1 MRTLLLIL
9 LLAFLPYTGSQA
21 ATIDLY
27 EGEAVVE
34 SNEPG
39 ARRRALPKALEHVF
53 QKISGLRS
61 FEDYPLLEPT
71 LVNASSIL
79 LSFYYRTV
87 TVVMADGTE
96 VDELRLVAEFSQA
109 KVDEMASS
117 LQLPRWPVER
127 EPLDIWVVVDD
138 GLDRRILPLEF
149 AYVWKSMADAAEW
162 RGLPANLPVPDD
174 EGVFAIDAQL
184 LWGGYTEDL
193 GLQKGTGAM
202 IAAARRE
209 GLEWSVRSNVAYGEE
224 HWTWRVQDIDLQ
236 AALMES
242 LELAIDFVATS
253 NAIAASDLGIWNHQ
267 LTLSGMSNAG
277 RYEQCLALLQ
287 NISVVNK
294 VSVVSAGAGRVTFSL
309 ELNALP
315 QYLEE
320 ALESSGVLQAD
331 ENEESY
337 VCRP

>member
-9 LLAFLPYTGSQA
+9 LLAFLPCSGSQA
-21 ATIDLY
+21 AMIDLY

-34 SNEPG
+34 NKESG
-39 ARRRALPKALEHVF
+39 ARRKALPKALEHVL

-61 FEDYPLLEPT
+61 FDDYPLLKPT
-71 LVNASSIL
+71 LANASSIL

-87 TVVMADGTE
+87 SVVMADGSE
-96 VDELRLVAEFSQA
+96 VDELRLVAEFSRE
-109 KVDEMASS
+109 KVDEMARS
-117 LQLPRWPVER
+117 LELPRWPVER

-138 GLDRRILPLEF
+138 GLDRRILPIEF
-149 AYVWKSMADAAEW
+149 AYVWKSMANAAEQ
-162 RGLPANLPVPDD
+162 RGLTANLPVPDE
-174 EGVFAIDAQL
+174 EGVFEIDAQL

-193 GLQKGTGAM
+193 GLAQGTGAM

-209 GLEWSVRSNVAYGEE
+209 GLQWSVRSNVVYGEE
-224 HWTWRVQDIDLQ
+224 HWTWRAQNIDLQ

-242 LELAIDFVATS
+242 LELAIDFVATT
-253 NAIAASDLGIWNHQ
+253 NAIAASDLGIWNHE
-267 LTLSGMSNAG
+267 LTLSGMSNADQ
-277 RYEQCLALLQ
+277 YERCLALLQ
-287 NISVVNK
+287 NISLVNQ

-309 ELNALP
+309 ELNAFP

-320 ALESSGVLQAD
+320 ALESSGILQTD

-337 VCRP
+337 ACRP